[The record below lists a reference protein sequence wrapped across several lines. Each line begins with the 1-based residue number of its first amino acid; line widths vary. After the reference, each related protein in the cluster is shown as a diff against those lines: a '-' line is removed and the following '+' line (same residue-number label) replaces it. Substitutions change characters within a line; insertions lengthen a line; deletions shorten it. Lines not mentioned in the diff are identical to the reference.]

1 MFNKIEKTDQNSLKY
16 IRLPLEML
24 DLDWAT
30 SADVVVYAF
39 MLNRYN
45 FFKGIGKSYFENID
59 DIALGSRQSVP
70 TVKRTVKKLQEN
82 KFIEVTKVKSKI
94 GFSNSYTVKD
104 VFNTIEHIVIQKKKH
119 KFAEELDDD
128 DRF

>member
-1 MFNKIEKTDQNSLKY
+1 MDNKNQQDNQNSLKY

-59 DIALGSRQSVP
+59 DIALGSRQSVN
-70 TVKRTVKKLQEN
+70 TVGRTIKKLQEH
-82 KFIEVTKVKSKI
+82 KFIEVAKIKSKI
-94 GFSNSYTVKD
+94 GNSNSYTVND
-104 VFNTIEHIVIQKKKH
+104 IFNTIEPLINQKKKH

-128 DRF
+128 MF